1 MSETPVTERVDALRL
16 AREPSFV
23 RYQLVRFVSVIA
35 IQMLSVAT
43 AWEIYSRAGTAES
56 LGYVGLATFAPQIV
70 FLPFTGVVADR
81 YDRRVVVGLSH
92 LVIALSALA
101 FAYLA
106 AHPELGTAPFYAV
119 LFLFGSARAFAG
131 PASQAITPSL
141 VPGELFA
148 RAIAISGTTFQIA
161 VVIGPALG
169 GALVAPIRTSGV
181 YFLSA
186 TLELVAIALLP
197 FITLRTTVR
206 ARRDESRW
214 TQLLSGIRFVK
225 ERPALLGAITLDLF
239 AVILGGATALM
250 PIFARDILHVGEWGL
265 GVLRAAPAAG
275 ALLVALYLGARPIG
289 GRAGVIMLVCVAIFG
304 AFTIVFGVSESF
316 PLSILA
322 LAIMG
327 GADMVSVVV
336 RHVIVQGQTPD
347 EMRGRVAAVNMVFIG
362 ASNELG
368 ELESGMTAAWFGTV
382 PAVVLGGI
390 GTILVTAACAWLF
403 PDLRRVD
410 KLEPAR

>member
-1 MSETPVTERVDALRL
+1 MSEPIDALRL
-16 AREPSFV
+16 AREPAFL
-23 RYQLVRFVSVIA
+23 RYQLVRFVSVVA

-43 AWEIYSRAGTAES
+43 AWEIYARTETAES

-70 FLPFTGVVADR
+70 FLPFTGVAADR
-81 YDRRVVVGLSH
+81 YDRRVVLGLSH
-92 LVIALSALA
+92 LVIATCALG
-101 FAYLA
+101 FSYLA
-106 AHPELGTAPFYAV
+106 AHPELGTAPFYGL
-119 LFLFGSARAFAG
+119 LFVFGSARAFAG

-161 VVIGPALG
+161 VVLGPAVG
-169 GALVAPIRTSGV
+169 GALVAPIGTSGV
-181 YFLSA
+181 YVVSGCF
-186 TLELVAIALLP
+186 ELLAIVLLP
-197 FITLRTTVR
+197 FIALRPGVR

-214 TQLLSGIRFVK
+214 VQLLSGIRFVR

-250 PIFARDILHVGEWGL
+250 PIFARDILHVDEWGL

-275 ALLVALYLGARPIG
+275 ALIVALYLGARPLEA
-289 GRAGVIMLVCVAIFG
+289 RAGVIMLVCVAIFG
-304 AFTIVFGVSESF
+304 ACTIVFGVSESF

-322 LAIMG
+322 LMVMG

-347 EMRGRVAAVNMVFIG
+347 DMRGRVAAVNMVFIG

-368 ELESGMTAAWFGTV
+368 ELESGMTAAWLGTV
-382 PAVVLGGI
+382 PAVVVGGI
-390 GTILVTAACAWLF
+390 GTILVTAFCAFAF

-410 KLEPAR
+410 KLDPAR

>member
-1 MSETPVTERVDALRL
+1 MTERFDALSL
-16 AREPSFV
+16 LREPAFV
-23 RYQLVRFVSVIA
+23 RYQLIRFVSVIA

-43 AWEIYSRAGTAES
+43 AWEIYARAGTAES
-56 LGYVGLATFAPQIV
+56 LGYVGLATFAPQIL
-70 FLPFTGVVADR
+70 FLPFTGVAADR
-81 YDRRVVVGLSH
+81 YDRRVVLGFSH
-92 LVIALSALA
+92 LVIGLSALG

-106 AHPELGTAPFYAV
+106 AHPELGTAPFYGV
-119 LFLFGSARAFAG
+119 LFVFGSARAFAG

-141 VPGELFA
+141 VPSELFA
-148 RAIAISGTTFQIA
+148 RAIAISSTTFQVA
-161 VVIGPALG
+161 VVLGPALG
-169 GALVAPIRTSGV
+169 GALVAPIQTSGV
-181 YFLSA
+181 YFVSA
-186 TLELVAIALLP
+186 ALELSVIALLP
-197 FITLRTTVR
+197 FIALRTHVR

-214 TQLLSGIRFVK
+214 AQLLSGIRFVK

-275 ALLVALYLGARPIG
+275 ALLVALYLGLRPLA

-304 AFTIVFGVSESF
+304 ACTIVFGLSESF
-316 PLSILA
+316 PLSIVA
-322 LAIMG
+322 LVVMG

-368 ELESGMTAAWFGTV
+368 ELESGMTAAWLGTV
-382 PAVVLGGI
+382 PAVVVGGI
-390 GTILVTAACAWLF
+390 GTILVTAFCTFAF
-403 PDLRRVD
+403 PDLRRID
-410 KLEPAR
+410 KLDA